1 MGVLEIVLL
10 CIGLLFIIGSF
21 FITEKLSEDTKEE
34 FKKLSSEQIE
44 TIIRDRLADANSD
57 LEDKLA
63 EKIDST
69 IDDLER
75 KADKETSDKI
85 MYISEYTDT
94 VLESVKKSHDEV
106 MFMYSMLNDKQ
117 EKINETSASLAEV
130 ESKLNSLNESVA
142 LKLNMLDEIEKK
154 QIEKAAEEEKRIAL
168 EDARI
173 AQERAELED
182 IRENNATMQE
192 VLNEKY
198 EKELNGNSNKKILEL
213 HDMGVS
219 EVEIAKQLGLGMGE
233 VKFVLGL
240 YQEGN

>member
-10 CIGLLFIIGSF
+10 CLGLLFIIGSF
-21 FITEKLSEDTKEE
+21 FVTEKLSEDTKEE
-34 FKKLSSEQIE
+34 FKKLSSDQIE

-63 EKIDST
+63 EKIDAT

-117 EKINETSASLAEV
+117 EKINETSASLAEI

-240 YQEGN
+240 YQEGK

>member
-1 MGVLEIVLL
+1 MGILEIVLIG
-10 CIGLLFIIGSF
+10 IGLLFIVGSF
-21 FITEKLSEDTKEE
+21 FVTEKLSEDTKEE
-34 FKKLSSEQIE
+34 FKKLSSDQIE

-57 LEDKLA
+57 LEDKLS
-63 EKIDST
+63 ETIDST
-69 IDDLER
+69 IDELER

-117 EKINETSASLAEV
+117 EKINETSAALAEV
-130 ESKLNSLNESVA
+130 ESKLNSLNETVA
-142 LKLNMLDEIEKK
+142 LKLNMLDEMEQK
-154 QIEKAAEEEKRIAL
+154 QIEKAAAEEKRIAL
-168 EDARI
+168 EDARL

-182 IRENNATMQE
+182 IKENNATMQE
-192 VLNEKY
+192 VLNGKY
-198 EKELNGNSNKKILEL
+198 EKELSGNSNKKILEL

-219 EVEIAKQLGLGMGE
+219 EVEIAKQLGLGIGE

-240 YQEGN
+240 YQEG